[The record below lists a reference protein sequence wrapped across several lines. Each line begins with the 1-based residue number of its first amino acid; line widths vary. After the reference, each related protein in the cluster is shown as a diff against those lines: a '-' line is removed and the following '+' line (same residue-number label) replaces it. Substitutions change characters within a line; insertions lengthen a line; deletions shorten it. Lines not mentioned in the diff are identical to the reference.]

1 MNHRKSRQIIYVC
14 IGLSD
19 NTEIISKIVEAE
31 SVEVASS
38 VFREEFKLKP
48 REILGPFFKKKTQ
61 MLESTVELKFSTSS
75 FIKAEY
81 NDWLVNAFL
90 LDEPKDHA
98 YLVFI
103 SHLHNKKISSPKGTI
118 VVPISQLRLINNE

>member
-1 MNHRKSRQIIYVC
+1 MSHRKSRQIVYVC

-19 NTEIISKIVEAE
+19 NTEIISKIVEAD
-31 SVEVASS
+31 SVEVASAS
-38 VFREEFKLKP
+38 FEDEFKLKP
-48 REILGPFFKKKTQ
+48 REVLGPFFKKKTQ
-61 MLESTVELKFSTSS
+61 ILENTVELKFSTSA

-90 LDEPKDHA
+90 LEEPQQHA

-103 SHLHNKKISSPKGTI
+103 SHLHNKKISFPKGTI
-118 VVPISQLRLINNE
+118 VVPVSQLRLINE

>member
-1 MNHRKSRQIIYVC
+1 VC

-19 NTEIISKIVEAE
+19 ALEIVSKIVEAD
-31 SVEVASS
+31 SVEVASAS
-38 VFREEFKLKP
+38 FEDEFKLKP

-61 MLESTVELKFSTSS
+61 ILENTVELKFSTPS

-81 NDWLVNAFL
+81 NGWLVNAFL
-90 LDEPKDHA
+90 LEEPQEHA

-103 SHLHNKKISSPKGTI
+103 SHLHNKKLPFPKGTI
-118 VVPISQLRLINNE
+118 VVPISQLRLINE